1 MEESKAGLTSFGGL
15 PTYLDLASA
24 TGFLKSIDRHLR
36 IRIGDQGWTDRQ
48 MILSLWLLNLV
59 GGDCVEDIDKLEADE
74 GLCRIVRKVEMHG
87 LPRREKKAMK
97 KRWRKERTRTFP
109 SASAI
114 FRYLSQFHNA
124 EQEKLREKGKAF
136 IPEANGHLKALTMI
150 NRD

>member
-1 MEESKAGLTSFGGL
+1 V
-15 PTYLDLASA
+15 
-24 TGFLKSIDRHLR
+24 
-36 IRIGDQGWTDRQ
+36 
-48 MILSLWLLNLV
+48 LLNLV

-74 GLCRIVRKVEMHG
+74 GLCRILRKVELSG
-87 LPRREKKAMK
+87 LTRKEKKARK

-136 IPEANGHLKALTMI
+136 VCFASDGNGHLPF
-150 NRD
+150 